1 MDKRGR
7 MIGEFLLIVIGV
19 LVALAVETALDERQD
34 DNLRDEYISRIA
46 ADIAG
51 DKQGIEYRIEFFAG
65 VVGFSKELL
74 DWMNTDAPV
83 TKNVLLASFYA
94 AEVWPFVPNVSTYV
108 DLQSTGNFRLLD
120 DIDFRALLVTYHI
133 QADASRPGWN
143 PSDEYRKVI
152 RGVIPPEV
160 QDQIRK
166 NCPTTDAL
174 DQRSSGFPP
183 CELTGIDYDRLT
195 ELFEPLRHDATFRQ
209 TLTYRNSEMSVVV
222 RLLGQQALIAADIV
236 TMIEAR

>member
-1 MDKRGR
+1 MNRRGR
-7 MIGEFLLIVIGV
+7 MIGEFLLIVVGV

-46 ADIAG
+46 ADISG
-51 DKQGIEYRIEFFAG
+51 DKQGIEHRIEFFAG
-65 VVGFSKELL
+65 VVGFSKEML
-74 DWMNTDAPV
+74 DWMSTDAPV
-83 TKNVLLASFYA
+83 NKDVLLASFYA

-108 DLQSTGNFRLLD
+108 DLQSTGNIRLLD
-120 DIDFRALLVTYHI
+120 NLDFRGRLVTYHI

-152 RGVIPPEV
+152 RGVIPPDV

-166 NCPTTDAL
+166 NCPTTDSL

-183 CELTGIDYDRLT
+183 CQLTGIDYDRLT
-195 ELFEPLRHDATFRQ
+195 TLFEPLRHSDAFRQ

-222 RLLGQQALIAADIV
+222 RLLRQQAIIAADIL
-236 TMIEAR
+236 TMIDTR